1 MSTALIIFIFSTIPL
16 VSNTSP
22 LLPSI
27 SIKNK
32 KSRLFVIDQFPQ
44 SNLIFY
50 LKLHFILT

>member
-27 SIKNK
+27 SIKNE

-44 SNLIFY
+44 SKLIFY